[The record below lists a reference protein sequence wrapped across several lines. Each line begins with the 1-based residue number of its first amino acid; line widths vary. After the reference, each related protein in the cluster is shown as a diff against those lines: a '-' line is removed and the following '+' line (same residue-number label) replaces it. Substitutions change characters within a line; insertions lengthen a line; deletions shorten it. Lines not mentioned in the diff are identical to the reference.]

1 MVTKNKEV
9 TKTKD
14 EVKMTERKMGMKAK
28 ADEEKYK
35 LNIKKSDDA
44 LATGKKL
51 TPEEELKHFKNLVKS
66 LMEESS
72 KALVNIELFSHGVE
86 IKEEISL
93 LSHCLD
99 FTIRLCE
106 SDEEEALICW
116 RYKNG
121 RESL

>member
-1 MVTKNKEV
+1 
-9 TKTKD
+9 
-14 EVKMTERKMGMKAK
+14 MKAK
-28 ADEEKYK
+28 VDEERYK
-35 LNIKKSDDA
+35 LNIEESDDA

-51 TPEEELKHFKNLVKS
+51 TPEEELKHFKNVVKS

-72 KALVNIELFSHGVE
+72 KALANIDLFSHGVE

-106 SDEEEALICW
+106 GDEEVALFCW

>member
-1 MVTKNKEV
+1 MSEK
-9 TKTKD
+9 
-14 EVKMTERKMGMKAK
+14 KMGMKTDK
-28 ADEEKYK
+28 EIYTIY
-35 LNIKKSDDA
+35 IKKSEDA

-51 TPEEELKHFKNLVKS
+51 TPEEELKHFKNVVKS
-66 LMEESS
+66 LMKESS

-99 FTIRLCE
+99 FTIGLCE
-106 SDEEEALICW
+106 GDEEKAVPIR

-121 RESL
+121 REPL

>member
-1 MVTKNKEV
+1 
-9 TKTKD
+9 
-14 EVKMTERKMGMKAK
+14 MKAK
-28 ADEEKYK
+28 PDEEKYK
-35 LNIKKSDDA
+35 IYIKKSDDA
-44 LATGKKL
+44 LADSRKL
-51 TPEEELKHFKNLVKS
+51 TPEEELKHFKNVVKS
-66 LMEESS
+66 LMDESS

-106 SDEEEALICW
+106 GDEEKMVPIW

>member
-1 MVTKNKEV
+1 MS
-9 TKTKD
+9 
-14 EVKMTERKMGMKAK
+14 KMSERKMGMKAK
-28 ADEEKYK
+28 ADKEKYM

-51 TPEEELKHFKNLVKS
+51 TPEEELKHFKNVVKS

-72 KALVNIELFSHGVE
+72 KALVNIELFSYGVE

-99 FTIRLCE
+99 FTIRLCKG
-106 SDEEEALICW
+106 DEEKMVPIW
-116 RYKNG
+116 RYKTG
-121 RESL
+121 RKSL